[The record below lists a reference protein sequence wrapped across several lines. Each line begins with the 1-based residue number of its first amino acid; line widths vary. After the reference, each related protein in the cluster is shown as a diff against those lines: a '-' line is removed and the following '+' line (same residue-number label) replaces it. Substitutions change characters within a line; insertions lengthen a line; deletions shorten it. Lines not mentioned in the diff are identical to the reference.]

1 MSDRCE
7 PPEGAEFGSEHFI
20 ELDGKEVI
28 AGWSP
33 VDRLWTPARA
43 SSFHCD
49 SSYAQKHGLRYLAP
63 VTPPAEVERLRAEV
77 ERLRERLGETRMCLI
92 CGKVVDASHPRHED
106 LPECVNPETGM
117 ASCTWQ
123 TTPDEAWQIWE
134 GRYYEQRATIAWLEG
149 DLARLVEAGEKVDVA
164 HAAMLR
170 AATLG
175 LPDWFE
181 RTAALTAAKKE
192 FAAALAAIKERKA

>member
-1 MSDRCE
+1 MSDHCE
-7 PPEGAEFGSEHFI
+7 PPEGAKFGSEHFI

-49 SSYAQKHGLRYLAP
+49 SPYAQKHGLRYLAP
-63 VTPPAEVERLRAEV
+63 VTPPDVVARLRV
-77 ERLRERLGETRMCLI
+77 
-92 CGKVVDASHPRHED
+92 
-106 LPECVNPETGM
+106 
-117 ASCTWQ
+117 
-123 TTPDEAWQIWE
+123 
-134 GRYYEQRATIAWLEG
+134 
-149 DLARLVEAGEKVDVA
+149 DLARLVEAAERVDAA
-164 HAAMLR
+164 HAATLR

-192 FAAALAAIKERKA
+192 LRAALAAIKERTP

>member
-49 SSYAQKHGLRYLAP
+49 SPYAHLHGLRYLAP
-63 VTPPAEVERLRAEV
+63 VTPPAEVARLRA
-77 ERLRERLGETRMCLI
+77 
-92 CGKVVDASHPRHED
+92 
-106 LPECVNPETGM
+106 
-117 ASCTWQ
+117 
-123 TTPDEAWQIWE
+123 
-134 GRYYEQRATIAWLEG
+134 
-149 DLARLVEAGEKVDVA
+149 DLARLVEAGE
-164 HAAMLR
+164 AMQRCINTVRWRDSSGLR
-170 AATLG
+170 LNPTVPAYEHFT
-175 LPDWFE
+175 
-181 RTAALTAAKKE
+181 
-192 FAAALAAIKERKA
+192 AALAAIKERPAAPPEEPTP